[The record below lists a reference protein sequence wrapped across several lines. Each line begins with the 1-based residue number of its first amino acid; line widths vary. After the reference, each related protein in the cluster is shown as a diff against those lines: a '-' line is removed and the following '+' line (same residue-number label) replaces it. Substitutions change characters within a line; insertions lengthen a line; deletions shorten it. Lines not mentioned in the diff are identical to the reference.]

1 MSTTPASA
9 GAVPPPPAGGA
20 TIATIAREV
29 GVSVPT
35 VSKVLNGR
43 SDVAAGTRER
53 VEAALE
59 RHQYRRRRAAPA
71 RKAGGLID
79 LVFHRLGSG
88 WSMEIIRGV
97 EVEAGAQRT
106 SVILSEL
113 GGEHRPPQ
121 DWLDTTMTRPPLGV
135 VLVAANLT
143 EAQHQQLDR
152 RSIPYVVV
160 DTDGEPPA
168 DVPSVGSDNW
178 NGGLLAT
185 RHLIGLGHR
194 RIACIS
200 GPTDMLCSRARLD
213 GFRSAHDE
221 AGIAHDP
228 ALVAHGNFY
237 VEAGYKHALRML
249 SAPDRP
255 TAIFAG
261 SDMQAMGI
269 LRAAQELG
277 LSVPR
282 DLSVVG
288 YDDLPLA
295 SWMSPPLTTVRQPLM
310 EMGAAA
316 TRMLFEMAAGGA
328 PAVPRLNLATD
339 LIVRESTAPP
349 PA

>member
-1 MSTTPASA
+1 MARADSA
-9 GAVPPPPAGGA
+9 ATARPGAGGP

-43 SDVAAGTRER
+43 ADVAPATRAR

-59 RHQYRRRRAAPA
+59 KHQYRRRRAVAAPTA
-71 RKAGGLID
+71 SGLID
-79 LVFHRLGSG
+79 LVFHRLGSA

-97 EVEAGAQRT
+97 EVAAGSHRV

-121 DWLDTTMTRPPLGV
+121 DWLDMTMTRPPLGV
-135 VLVAANLT
+135 LLVAANLT
-143 EAQHQQLDR
+143 ESQHQQLDR
-152 RSIPYVVV
+152 RSIPYVVI

-168 DVPSVGSDNW
+168 DVPSVGSDSW

-185 RHLIGLGHR
+185 RHLLGLGHR
-194 RIACIS
+194 RIACIT
-200 GPTDMLCSRARLD
+200 GPSDMLCSRARVD
-213 GFRSAHDE
+213 GFRSAHEE
-221 AGIAHDP
+221 AGVPHDP
-228 ALVAHGNFY
+228 SLVVNGNFY
-237 VEAGYKHALRML
+237 VEAGYEQGLRML

-261 SDMQAMGI
+261 SDMQAIGV
-269 LRAAQELG
+269 LRAAHELG

-295 SWMSPPLTTVRQPLM
+295 SWAWPPLTTVRQPLT

-316 TRMLFEMAAGGA
+316 TRMLFEMAAGRA
-328 PAVPRLNLATD
+328 PAVTRLNLSTD
-339 LIVRESTAPP
+339 LVLRESTAALPR
-349 PA
+349 

>member
-1 MSTTPASA
+1 MASSDA
-9 GAVPPPPAGGA
+9 GTASRSRSGGGP
-20 TIATIAREV
+20 TIAAIAREV

-43 SDVAAGTRER
+43 SDVATATRER

-59 RHQYRRRRAAPA
+59 KHQYRRRRAAPTRTA
-71 RKAGGLID
+71 SGLID
-79 LVFHRLGSG
+79 LAFHRLGSA

-97 EVEAGAQRT
+97 EVAAAAHRT

-121 DWLDTTMTRPPLGV
+121 TWLDTTMSRPPLGV
-135 VLVAANLT
+135 LLVAANLT
-143 EAQHQQLDR
+143 DAQHQQLDR
-152 RSIPYVVV
+152 RSIPYVVI

-168 DVPSVGSDNW
+168 YVPSVGSDNW

-185 RHLIGLGHR
+185 RHLLGLGHR
-194 RIACIS
+194 RIACLT
-200 GPTDMLCSRARLD
+200 GPADMLCSRARLD

-221 AGIAHDP
+221 AGVTHDP
-228 ALVAHGNFY
+228 SLIASGNFY
-237 VEAGYKHALRML
+237 VEAGYGHGLRML
-249 SAPDRP
+249 SGPDRP

-261 SDMQAMGI
+261 SDMQALGV
-269 LRAAQELG
+269 LRAAHELG

-282 DLSVVG
+282 ELSVVG

-295 SWMSPPLTTVRQPLM
+295 SWVGPPLTTVRQPLT

-316 TRMLFEMAAGGA
+316 TRMLFEMISGGT
-328 PAVPRLNLATD
+328 PPVTRLNLSTD
-339 LIVRESTAPP
+339 LVVRESTAPP
-349 PA
+349 RP